1 MIGTP
6 AKRTLVAVSGV
17 DGAGKSSLIAAIVDR
32 FAQRGVPVQV
42 VWFRPGMGMGWVERP
57 VRRLKRLLGQRPEP
71 AMRDVDGARQLPSR
85 RGLLGF
91 VWCLVV
97 TLTYLRHVRAQLKRP
112 TAMVICDRY
121 VLDAVVT
128 LRVFY
133 GDSLARLP
141 IVLVRHLLPRPDL
154 TLYLTVPVELALSR
168 KPGDTIGR
176 SAVTRQVRAYE
187 TEARRMQVCELASTA
202 PVDEVVEQAWSY
214 LAPVHPAAAT

>member
-1 MIGTP
+1 VTRKP
-6 AKRTLVAVSGV
+6 ARRTLVAISGV
-17 DGAGKSSLIAAIVDR
+17 DGAGKSSLIAAIADR
-32 FAQRGVPVQV
+32 FAERGVPVQV

-57 VRRLKRLLGQRPEP
+57 VRGAKRVLGQRQEP

-85 RGLLGF
+85 KGVLGF
-91 VWCLVV
+91 VWCLLV
-97 TLTYLRHVRAQLKRP
+97 TLTYLRHVRAQLRTTAP
-112 TAMVICDRY
+112 TIICDRY

-133 GDSLARLP
+133 GDSVARLP
-141 IVLVRHLLPRPDL
+141 IFLVRHLLPPADL

-176 SAVTRQVRAYE
+176 SAVTRQVRAYDE
-187 TEARRMQVCELASTA
+187 EARHMPVCELATTA
-202 PVDEVVEQAWSY
+202 PVDEVVEQAWGY

>member
-1 MIGTP
+1 VTRKP
-6 AKRTLVAVSGV
+6 AKRTLVAISGV
-17 DGAGKSSLIAAIVDR
+17 DGAGKSSLIAAIADR
-32 FAQRGVPVQV
+32 FAERGVPVQV

-57 VRRLKRLLGQRPEP
+57 VRGAKRVLGQRQEP
-71 AMRDVDGARQLPSR
+71 AMRDVDGARQVPSR
-85 RGLLGF
+85 KGVLGF
-91 VWCLVV
+91 VWCLLV
-97 TLTYLRHVRAQLKRP
+97 TLTYLRHVRAQLRTTAP
-112 TAMVICDRY
+112 TIICDRY

-133 GDSLARLP
+133 GDSIARLP
-141 IVLVRHLLPRPDL
+141 IFLVRHLLPPADL

-187 TEARRMQVCELASTA
+187 DEARHMSVCELATTA
-202 PVDEVVEQAWSY
+202 PVDEVVEQAWGY

>member
-1 MIGTP
+1 MTGRP
-6 AKRTLVAVSGV
+6 ARRTLVAISGV
-17 DGAGKSSLIAAIVDR
+17 DGAGKSSLIAAMVDR

-57 VRRLKRLLGQRPEP
+57 VRSAKRLLGQPPQP

-85 RGLLGF
+85 KGVLGF
-91 VWCLVV
+91 VWCLLV
-97 TLTYLRHVRAQLKRP
+97 TLTYLRHVRAQLRTP
-112 TAMVICDRY
+112 TPTIICDRY

-141 IVLVRHLLPRPDL
+141 IFLVRHVLPPADL
-154 TLYLTVPVELALSR
+154 TLYLTLPVELALSR
-168 KPGDTIGR
+168 KPGDTIGP
-176 SAVTRQVRAYE
+176 SAVTRQVQEYE
-187 TEARRMQVCELASTA
+187 AAARHMQVCELTTTA
-202 PVDEVVEQAWSY
+202 PVEEVVEQAWAY

>member
-1 MIGTP
+1 VTGRP
-6 AKRTLVAVSGV
+6 ARRTLVAISGV
-17 DGAGKSSLIAAIVDR
+17 DGAGKSSLIAAMVDR
-32 FAQRGVPVQV
+32 FAQRGVPVHV

-57 VRRLKRLLGQRPEP
+57 VRSAKRLLGQPPQP

-85 RGLLGF
+85 KGVLGF
-91 VWCLVV
+91 VWCLLV
-97 TLTYLRHVRAQLKRP
+97 TLTYLRHVRAQLRTP
-112 TAMVICDRY
+112 TPTIICDRY

-141 IVLVRHLLPRPDL
+141 IFLVRHLLPRPDL
-154 TLYLTVPVELALSR
+154 TLYLTVPVELALAR

-187 TEARRMQVCELASTA
+187 AEARRMHVCELTSTA
-202 PVDEVVEQAWSY
+202 PVDRVVEQAWSY